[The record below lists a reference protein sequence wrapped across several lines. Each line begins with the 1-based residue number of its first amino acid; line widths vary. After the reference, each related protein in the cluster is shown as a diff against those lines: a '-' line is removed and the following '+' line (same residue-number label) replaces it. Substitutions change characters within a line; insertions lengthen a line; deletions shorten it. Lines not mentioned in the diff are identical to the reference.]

1 MLVMANDPSEAVSPQ
16 RKSRRVTGVEMGRE
30 QTLLCKDEG
39 IRLKAELS
47 YFERAR
53 TLVLILWR
61 S

>member
-16 RKSRRVTGVEMGRE
+16 RKSRRVTGVETGRE
-30 QTLLCKDEG
+30 QMLLCKDEG
-39 IRLKAELS
+39 MKLKAEFS

-53 TLVLILWR
+53 PLVLFLWR